1 MSDENVNHGHN
12 GHGVEFEHEDL
23 STRGVF
29 AFMIGLAVTAVI
41 IYFIINGM
49 YAFLDKYEKAQMTTA
64 SPLVSSTEVSS
75 RRIEFAPGQGD
86 YVEKKF
92 KDNGAPMLEVDERGQ
107 LRNFVM
113 DQEKQ
118 LNSYGWVDEKTGVAH
133 IPIEVAMEL
142 IRQRGLPVRPEAI
155 ANAPAG
161 KSPAAP
167 KALAVTK

>member
-1 MSDENVNHGHN
+1 MSDENLNHGHN

-49 YAFLDKYEKAQMTTA
+49 YAFLDKYEKAQMSTA
-64 SPLVSSTEVSS
+64 SPLVSSTEVGS
-75 RRIEFAPGQGD
+75 RRPTKD

-92 KDNGAPMLEVDERGQ
+92 QDNGAPLLEIDERGQ
-107 LRNFVM
+107 LRDFVM
-113 DQEKQ
+113 KQEEQ
-118 LNSYGWVDEKTGVAH
+118 LNSYGWLDEKAGVAH
-133 IPIEVAMEL
+133 IPIERAMEL
-142 IRQRGLPVRPEAI
+142 TIQRGLPVRPEAI

-161 KSPAAP
+161 KSLAAP